1 MNELI
6 VLLKKYIDTRTEIV
20 KIDIEKEATRLVG
33 KFFKL
38 LIFGFLAMMIV
49 IFIGLSLAFLIGDKL
64 DRMYMGF
71 LVVTGFFLLF
81 LAFVYQ
87 NSDKIDAIITIF
99 FQTNKSK
106 KNKLTSTE
114 NTTATTSK
122 QEENDK

>member
-6 VLLKKYIDTRTEIV
+6 ALLKKYIDTRTEIV

-87 NSDKIDAIITIF
+87 NSDKIDAIITKY
-99 FQTNKSK
+99 FQESKSK
-106 KNKLTSTE
+106 KTNLIPTE